1 MSIYTSICIYRR
13 LYTYMYKQIHISSK
27 DTLVLFLPNLPKW
40 YSMYV
45 LIFIFCPFVNI
56 FEIQPRI

>member
-1 MSIYTSICIYRR
+1 M
-13 LYTYMYKQIHISSK
+13 HIFLK
-27 DTLVLFLPNLPKW
+27 NPLVVFLPNLPKW

-56 FEIQPRI
+56 FEIQTCI